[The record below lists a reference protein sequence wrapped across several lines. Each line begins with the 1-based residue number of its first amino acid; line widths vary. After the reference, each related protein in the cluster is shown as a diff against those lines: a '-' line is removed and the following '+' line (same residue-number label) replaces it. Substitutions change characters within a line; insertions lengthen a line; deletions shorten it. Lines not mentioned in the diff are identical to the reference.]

1 MKNAIL
7 ALTMFGVASAA
18 GVAHADTKKAVPLW
32 LCSDYLA
39 VDESYRPTVLGFAEA
54 LNRKG
59 KPDAEVLDV
68 EGITKV
74 KPELLTYCKENPKIA
89 LRDALVQSWGKI
101 KP

>member
-7 ALTMFGVASAA
+7 ALTVFGMATLA
-18 GVAHADTKKAVPLW
+18 GAAHADTKKPVPLW
-32 LCSDYLA
+32 LCSDYLT

-54 LNRKG
+54 LNRQG

-68 EGITKV
+68 DGIAKV

-101 KP
+101 KK